1 MARPRRVGAPPHEA
15 PTTTGQEL
23 DPTPTEEERRLEFV
37 FRLLARGCSD
47 SLVRRIARQEL
58 GTGTVATTRLIGLVR
73 ERLRVDV
80 EGRRP
85 YARAEQI
92 ARLRDTIEKL
102 KTPRFRTAKRRERGE
117 DGRVREREVQEEV
130 PLPAQNIMRAEEL
143 LADLEGNRVP
153 IKVEVEHT
161 LGLAARAVFANL
173 TPERMEA
180 LLERARERKR
190 LALAASGVVEMPR

>member
-102 KTPRFRTAKRRERGE
+102 KTPRFRVQK
-117 DGRVREREVQEEV
+117 VRDAQSGQMVDREVEQ

-161 LGLAARAVFANL
+161 LGIAARAVFANL